1 MLTKSTVRLPQKAID
16 LTLSTPVQA
25 GLYLSL
31 AALTLWSVYFTTSPA
46 IHDSVHSSRHH
57 TLMVSCH

>member
-1 MLTKSTVRLPQKAID
+1 MLQKSSVSLPKQAINVA
-16 LTLSTPVQA
+16 LSTPVQS
-25 GLYLSL
+25 GLYISL
-31 AALTLWSVYFTTSPA
+31 CALTLWTVYFTTSPA

>member
-1 MLTKSTVRLPQKAID
+1 MFQTNRLALPQRATSIA
-16 LTLSTPVQA
+16 LSTPVQS

-31 AALTLWSVYFTTSPA
+31 AALSLWTVYFTTSPA

-57 TLMVSCH
+57 MLMVSCH